1 MYLRAAAQARGD
13 YLASARGD
21 PGLFGFLGK
30 AVKGALGV
38 VSRFAP
44 GPIGGIARTLGGL
57 IPGGGGPRA
66 ITPTMMASRQQAGP
80 GGLKIPGLRGLGQRI
95 VPGGQTGYYP
105 RRRRM
110 NPGNVKALRRA
121 MRRQDSFVKLARRA
135 LRGSKYKIT
144 TVGSGSRR
152 RPLNITESGPGGV
165 TVGR

>member
-1 MYLRAAAQARGD
+1 MYLRAAQMARGD
-13 YLASARGD
+13 YLASHRGD
-21 PGLFGFLGK
+21 PGLFGFLGGI
-30 AVKGALGV
+30 VKKGLGL
-38 VSRFAP
+38 AGGLLP
-44 GPIGGIARTLGGL
+44 GPLGGIARFAGSL
-57 IPGGGGPRA
+57 IPGGARMVP
-66 ITPTMMASRQQAGP
+66 SRQAARQAAP
-80 GGLKIPGLRGLGQRI
+80 GGLQIPVPGIRGMGQRAFLGGATGWE
-95 VPGGQTGYYP
+95 PGR

-135 LRGSKYKIT
+135 LKGSKYKIT

>member
-1 MYLRAAAQARGD
+1 MYLRAAQMARGD
-13 YLASARGD
+13 YLGSMRGD
-21 PGLFGFLGK
+21 PGLFGFLGGFAK
-30 AVKGALGV
+30 KALGI
-38 VSRFAP
+38 AGGLLP
-44 GPIGGIARTLGGL
+44 GPLGAIAKFGSGL
-57 IPGGGGPRA
+57 IGGGPRA
-66 ITPTMMASRQQAGP
+66 IAPTRMTSRQAGP
-80 GGLKIPGLRGLGQRI
+80 GGLQLPGPQGFTAAAFRGLRG
-95 VPGGQTGYYP
+95 PAGGEF
-105 RRRRM
+105 RKRRRM

>member
-38 VSRFAP
+38 VGRFAP

-57 IPGGGGPRA
+57 IPGGGVRRVA
-66 ITPTMMASRQQAGP
+66 TTMMTSRAQQAGP
-80 GGLKIPGLRGLGQRI
+80 GGIAIPTIRGALQRAVI
-95 VPGGQTGYYP
+95 GGASGFYP

>member
-1 MYLRAAAQARGD
+1 L
-13 YLASARGD
+13 
-21 PGLFGFLGK
+21 
-30 AVKGALGV
+30 
-38 VSRFAP
+38 
-44 GPIGGIARTLGGL
+44 GIAGSLGIPIVSGVARTISGL
-57 IPGGGGPRA
+57 IPGGAMKSR
-66 ITPTMMASRQQAGP
+66 MAARQAGP
-80 GGLKIPGLRGLGQRI
+80 GGIQLPGIAAFGVAGRGLMAPGQ
-95 VPGGQTGYYP
+95 PGFLP